1 MGPRLSDQAVYRGT
15 TGRWLIDNRNGAC
28 RSGMEAP
35 TRFTTSSL
43 GPRVAAAGTGELA
56 GSLHE
61 DTSATH
67 EGSTLGAC
75 HLPIP
80 SPGKCFRHMGLG
92 DTDIHGDPWPPASLV
107 PPRGYLSLQSP
118 PRMAPPAPGLP
129 RSLARSA
136 PPAPRLQAQCPSLS
150 RAAPFPEVPSPSR
163 SHLTKKQKYPQLSSL
178 LDNKL

>member
-1 MGPRLSDQAVYRGT
+1 MYRGT

-43 GPRVAAAGTGELA
+43 GPRGAAAGTGELA

-136 PPAPRLQAQCPSLS
+136 PPARRLQAQCPSLS

>member
-43 GPRVAAAGTGELA
+43 GPRGAAAGTGELA

-136 PPAPRLQAQCPSLS
+136 PPPPDFRHSARPCPEQ
-150 RAAPFPEVPSPSR
+150 PPSPR
-163 SHLTKKQKYPQLSSL
+163 SLPPLGPI
-178 LDNKL
+178 